1 MHIVHYVAN
10 PKEKQSLSPN
20 PLDNNRMD
28 EIQKILYYLMQI
40 GKHLKVF

>member
-10 PKEKQSLSPN
+10 PKEKQSLS

-40 GKHLKVF
+40 GKHLKGF